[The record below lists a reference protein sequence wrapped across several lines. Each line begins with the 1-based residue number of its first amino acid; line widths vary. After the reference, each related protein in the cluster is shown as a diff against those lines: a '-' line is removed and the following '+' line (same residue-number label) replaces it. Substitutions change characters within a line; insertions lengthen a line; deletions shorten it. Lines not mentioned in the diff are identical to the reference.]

1 MHDPNDMSTQS
12 NGPDAAGRSVPSRRA
27 LRNVL
32 RQAADKFAAERKLTA
47 PLSLAQLR
55 DYADELLG
63 QTQQDQNPKYRDFL
77 AILIHNATWR
87 ATVAAIPYEKRLLLL
102 PQCLKH
108 STACEG
114 HLDDIG
120 LVCSRCG
127 QCDIAELQNQAEQLG
142 YAMLVAEGSPVVMSL
157 IESGQIQAVVGVSCL
172 SMLEK
177 VFPYMEAGA
186 VPGLAIPLL
195 GEGCCDT
202 KVDVAWTQEAIAC
215 SSSSE
220 SARQDL
226 QTLRDTVDTWFDA
239 EALSLRMGAPADQT
253 EQIAHDWLAGA
264 GKRWRPFL
272 AAGVYQAIT
281 GASTDELPQGL
292 AQSAMAV
299 ECFHKASLI
308 HDDIE
313 DHDATRYGQ
322 PTLHEIHGIEIA
334 INAGDLLIGEGYR
347 LLSEAD
353 VSDSQRVR
361 MMQIAS
367 AGHRTLCLGQ
377 GAELIWARK
386 PEALSPEQVIEI
398 FAKKTAPA
406 FDVALQIGAI
416 CAGGDEE
423 LSQVLHNFSRALGI
437 AYQIH
442 DDIDD
447 HLAATDTSPQPHICP
462 NIIDALPSDAKTPPL
477 QAASQLLGQYK
488 NTAIECLDA
497 LTSSDLKALLRR
509 MVGKIFCDFEI
520 MSCCNDDPSRNAESR
535 ETLGESAG

>member
-1 MHDPNDMSTQS
+1 
-12 NGPDAAGRSVPSRRA
+12 V
-27 LRNVL
+27 RNVL
-32 RQAADKFAAERKLTA
+32 RQAADDFAVERKLTA
-47 PLSLAQLR
+47 PLSLDQLR
-55 DYADELLG
+55 SCADELLAK
-63 QTQQDQNPKYRDFL
+63 TQQEDEYRDFL

-87 ATVAAIPYEKRLLLL
+87 STVASIPFDRRLLLL
-102 PQCLKH
+102 PQCLRH
-108 STACEG
+108 SDDCEG

-127 QCDIAELQNQAEQLG
+127 RCDIAELQNEAEELG

-157 IESGQIQAVVGVSCL
+157 IESGQVQAIIGVSCM

-177 VFPYMEAGA
+177 VFPYMESGA

-195 GEGCCDT
+195 GDGCCDT
-202 KVDVAWTQEAIAC
+202 TVDTAWVHEAITC
-215 SSSSE
+215 SSESE

-226 QTLRDTVDTWFDA
+226 QSLRDTVDSWFTI
-239 EALSLRMGAPADQT
+239 EALSTRMGAPTDRT
-253 EQIAHDWLAGA
+253 EQIAHNWLAGS

-281 GASTDELPQGL
+281 GAALGDLPEGL
-292 AQSAMAV
+292 AWSGVAV

-313 DHDATRYGQ
+313 DHDSTRYGR
-322 PTLHEIHGIEIA
+322 PTVHEEHGVEIA

-361 MMQIAS
+361 MMQVAS

-377 GAELIWARK
+377 GAELVWARD
-386 PEALSPEQVIEI
+386 PITLTPEQVIEI
-398 FAKKTAPA
+398 FAQKTAPA

-416 CAGGDEE
+416 CAGGDDK
-423 LSQVLHNFSRALGI
+423 LTGVLHQFSRALGI

-447 HLAATDTSPQPHICP
+447 HLTASDDSRDEHLCP
-462 NIIDALPSDAKTPPL
+462 NILNALADAAKTPPL
-477 QAASQLLGQYK
+477 QAATDLLEQYK
-488 NTAIECLDA
+488 TTAIECLDS
-497 LTSSDLKALLRR
+497 LTNSDLKALLRR

-520 MSCCNDDPSRNAESR
+520 MSCCDDDPSRNADSR
-535 ETLGESAG
+535 KTLGESAG

>member
-1 MHDPNDMSTQS
+1 MQSS
-12 NGPDAAGRSVPSRRA
+12 NGGDMGRAVPPRKA
-27 LRNVL
+27 VRNVL
-32 RQAADKFAAERKLTA
+32 RQAADDFAAERKLTA
-47 PLSLAQLR
+47 PLSLDQLR
-55 DYADELLG
+55 VCADELLARTR
-63 QTQQDQNPKYRDFL
+63 QETEYRDFL

-87 ATVAAIPYEKRLLLL
+87 STVAAIPCDRRLLLL
-102 PQCLKH
+102 PQCLRH
-108 STACEG
+108 SSDCEG
-114 HLDDIG
+114 RLDDIG

-127 QCDIAELQNQAEQLG
+127 RCDIAELQDAAEELG

-157 IESGQIQAVVGVSCL
+157 IESGQVQAVIGVSCM
-172 SMLEK
+172 SMLEQ

-195 GEGCCDT
+195 GDGCRDT
-202 KVDVAWTQEAIAC
+202 KVDMAWAHEAIVC
-215 SSSSE
+215 SSESE

-226 QTLRDTVDTWFDA
+226 QSLRDTVDSWFTL
-239 EALSLRMGAPADQT
+239 EALSRRMGPPAEGT
-253 EQIAHDWLAGA
+253 EQIAHDWLAGS

-281 GASTDELPQGL
+281 GAAAGDLPEGL
-292 AQSAMAV
+292 IHSSVAV

-322 PTLHEIHGIEIA
+322 PTVHEAHGVEIA
-334 INAGDLLIGEGYR
+334 LNAGDLLIGEGYR
-347 LLSEAD
+347 LISESG
-353 VSDSQRVR
+353 VSDKQRVR
-361 MMQIAS
+361 MVQVAS
-367 AGHRTLCLGQ
+367 EGQRTLCLGQ
-377 GAELIWARK
+377 GAELCWSRE
-386 PEALSPEQVIEI
+386 PTSLTPEQVIEI
-398 FAKKTAPA
+398 FAQKTAPA

-416 CAGGDEE
+416 CAGGDDE
-423 LSQVLHNFSRALGI
+423 LSRVLGQFSRALGI

-447 HLAATDTSPQPHICP
+447 HLTASDRSPDEHLCP
-462 NIIDALPSDAKTPPL
+462 NILDALAGNTDSPPL
-477 QAASQLLGQYK
+477 QAATDLLEQYK
-488 NTAIECLDA
+488 TTAIECLGS

-520 MSCCNDDPSRNAESR
+520 MSCCDDDPSRNADSR

>member
-1 MHDPNDMSTQS
+1 MHDSIDRPMQDS
-12 NGPDAAGRSVPSRRA
+12 GDGDEARSVPSRRA

-32 RQAADKFAAERKLTA
+32 RQAADDFAAQRELTA
-47 PLSLAQLR
+47 PLSLGQLR
-55 DYADELLG
+55 TYADELLAS
-63 QTQQDQNPKYRDFL
+63 TQQKPEHRDFL

-87 ATVAAIPYEKRLLLL
+87 ATVAAIPYDKRLLLL

-108 STACEG
+108 STQCQG

-120 LVCSRCG
+120 LVCSRC
-127 QCDIAELQNQAEQLG
+127 QKCDIAELQDEAEQLG

-157 IESGQIQAVVGVSCL
+157 IESGQVQAVVGVSCL

-202 KVDVAWTQEAIAC
+202 KVDLAWTHEAIVC
-215 SSSSE
+215 TSQSE

-226 QTLRDTVDTWFDA
+226 QSLRDAVDSWFA
-239 EALSLRMGAPADQT
+239 PKALSDRLGASADRT
-253 EQIAHDWLAGA
+253 EQIALNWLAGS

-281 GASTDELPQGL
+281 GATLDDLPQGL
-292 AQSAMAV
+292 AQSALAV

-313 DHDATRYGQ
+313 DHDATRYGL
-322 PTLHEIHGIEIA
+322 PTLHEEHGVEIA
-334 INAGDLLIGEGYR
+334 INVGDLLIGEGYR
-347 LLSEAD
+347 LLAEAD
-353 VSDSQRVR
+353 VSDAQRVR
-361 MMQIAS
+361 MMQVAS
-367 AGHRTLCLGQ
+367 SGHRTLCLGQ
-377 GAELIWARK
+377 GAELIWARE
-386 PEALSPEQVIEI
+386 PQALTPEQVIEI
-398 FAKKTAPA
+398 FAQKTAPA

-416 CAGGDEE
+416 CAGADDK
-423 LSQVLHNFSRALGI
+423 LSRVLHDFSRALGI

-447 HLAATDTSPQPHICP
+447 HLTASQRDADEHLCP
-462 NIIDALPSDAKTPPL
+462 NILDALSSNTETPPL
-477 QAASQLLGQYK
+477 QAATELLEQYK
-488 NTAIECLDA
+488 TTAIEHLDS
-497 LTSSDLKALLRR
+497 LRNSDLKALLRR

-520 MSCCNDDPSRNAESR
+520 MSCCDDDPSRNAESR

>member
-1 MHDPNDMSTQS
+1 MHDSIDRSTPS
-12 NGPDAAGRSVPSRRA
+12 GEPEGMARSVPSRRA
-27 LRNVL
+27 VRNVL
-32 RQAADKFAAERKLTA
+32 RQAADDFAAERELTA
-47 PLSLAQLR
+47 PLSLAELR
-55 DYADELLG
+55 AHADELLV
-63 QTQQDQNPKYRDFL
+63 QTEQEPEHRDFL

-87 ATVAAIPYEKRLLLL
+87 ATVAAIPYDKRLLLL

-108 STACEG
+108 SSACQG

-127 QCDIAELQNQAEQLG
+127 KCDIAELQNEAEELG

-202 KVDVAWTQEAIAC
+202 KVDIAWTHEAIVC
-215 SSSSE
+215 SSRSE

-226 QTLRDTVDTWFDA
+226 QSLRDTVDSWFSPT
-239 EALSLRMGAPADQT
+239 ALSDRMGAPADRT
-253 EQIAHDWLAGA
+253 EQIALDWLACS

-281 GASTDELPQGL
+281 GATIDQLPEGL
-292 AQSAMAV
+292 MHSCVAV

-313 DHDATRYGQ
+313 DHDTTRYGL
-322 PTLHEIHGIEIA
+322 PTVHEEHGVEIA

-347 LLSEAD
+347 LLSEAAF
-353 VSDSQRVR
+353 SDAQKVR
-361 MMQIAS
+361 MMQVAS

-377 GAELIWARK
+377 GAELVWARQ
-386 PEALSPEQVIEI
+386 PIALKPEQVIEI
-398 FAKKTAPA
+398 FAQKTAPA
-406 FDVALQIGAI
+406 FDVALQVGAI
-416 CAGGDEE
+416 CAGGDDE
-423 LSQVLHNFSRALGI
+423 LSRVLHDFSRALGI

-447 HLAATDTSPQPHICP
+447 HLRTSDDPADQHLCP
-462 NIIDALPSDAKTPPL
+462 NIIDALSNQTETPPL
-477 QAASQLLGQYK
+477 RAAHDLLEQYK
-488 NTAIECLDA
+488 TTAVECLNS
-497 LTSSDLKALLRR
+497 LTNSDLKALLRR

-520 MSCCNDDPSRNAESR
+520 MSCCDDDPSRNADSR

>member
-1 MHDPNDMSTQS
+1 MHDSID
-12 NGPDAAGRSVPSRRA
+12 RSAPSGASEQGARGVPSRKA

-32 RQAADKFAAERKLTA
+32 RRAADDFAAERGLTA
-47 PLSLAQLR
+47 PLSLNQLR
-55 DYADELLG
+55 KYADELLIRTNQG
-63 QTQQDQNPKYRDFL
+63 PEHRDFL

-87 ATVAAIPYEKRLLLL
+87 STVAAIPYDKRLLLL

-108 STACEG
+108 STACQG
-114 HLDDIG
+114 RLDDIG
-120 LVCSRCG
+120 LVCSRCER
-127 QCDIAELQNQAEQLG
+127 CDIAELQNEAEKLG

-202 KVDVAWTQEAIAC
+202 KVDVAWTHEAILC
-215 SSSSE
+215 SSESE

-226 QTLRDTVDTWFDA
+226 QSLRDTVDSWFA
-239 EALSLRMGAPADQT
+239 PQALSDRLGAPTDRT
-253 EQIAHDWLAGA
+253 EQISLDWLAGS

-281 GASTDELPQGL
+281 ADATDALPEGL
-292 AQSAMAV
+292 IHACAAV

-313 DHDATRYGQ
+313 DHDSTRYGR
-322 PTLHEIHGIEIA
+322 PTMHETHGVEIA

-347 LLSEAD
+347 LLAEAD

-377 GAELIWARK
+377 GAELVWARDRK
-386 PEALSPEQVIEI
+386 ALSPEQVIEI
-398 FAKKTAPA
+398 FAQKTAPA

-416 CAGGDEE
+416 CAGGDDE
-423 LSQVLHNFSRALGI
+423 LSQVLHDFSRALGI

-447 HLAATDTSPQPHICP
+447 HLTADGAEGRHMCP
-462 NIIDALPSDAKTPPL
+462 NILDALSNDTGTAAL
-477 QAASQLLGQYK
+477 QAASDLLEQYK
-488 NTAIECLDA
+488 TTAIEHLDS
-497 LTSSDLKALLRR
+497 LTNSDLKALLRR

-520 MSCCNDDPSRNAESR
+520 MSCCDDDPSRNAESR
-535 ETLGESAG
+535 KTLGESAG

>member
-1 MHDPNDMSTQS
+1 M
-12 NGPDAAGRSVPSRRA
+12 PSRKA

-32 RQAADKFAAERKLTA
+32 RRAADDFAAERGLTA
-47 PLSLAQLR
+47 PLSLNQLR
-55 DYADELLG
+55 KYADELLIRTNQG
-63 QTQQDQNPKYRDFL
+63 PEHRDFL

-87 ATVAAIPYEKRLLLL
+87 STVAAIPYDKRLLLL

-108 STACEG
+108 STACQG
-114 HLDDIG
+114 RLDDIG
-120 LVCSRCG
+120 LVCSRCER
-127 QCDIAELQNQAEQLG
+127 CDIAELQNEAEKLG

-202 KVDVAWTQEAIAC
+202 KVDVAWTHEAILC
-215 SSSSE
+215 SSESE

-226 QTLRDTVDTWFDA
+226 QSLRDTVDSWFA
-239 EALSLRMGAPADQT
+239 PQALSDRLGAPTDRT
-253 EQIAHDWLAGA
+253 EQISLDWLAGS

-281 GASTDELPQGL
+281 ADATDALPEGL
-292 AQSAMAV
+292 IHACAAV

-313 DHDATRYGQ
+313 DHDSTRYGR
-322 PTLHEIHGIEIA
+322 PTMHETHGVEIA

-347 LLSEAD
+347 LLAEAD

-377 GAELIWARK
+377 GAELVWARDRK
-386 PEALSPEQVIEI
+386 ALSPEQVIEI
-398 FAKKTAPA
+398 FAQKTAPA

-416 CAGGDEE
+416 CAGGDDE
-423 LSQVLHNFSRALGI
+423 LSQVLHDFSRALGI

-447 HLAATDTSPQPHICP
+447 HLTADGAEGRHMCP
-462 NIIDALPSDAKTPPL
+462 NILDALSNDTGTAAL
-477 QAASQLLGQYK
+477 QAASDLLEQYK
-488 NTAIECLDA
+488 TTAIEHLDS
-497 LTSSDLKALLRR
+497 LTNSDLKALLRR

-520 MSCCNDDPSRNAESR
+520 MSCCDDDPSRNAESR
-535 ETLGESAG
+535 KTLGESAG

>member
-1 MHDPNDMSTQS
+1 MQTREPGDV
-12 NGPDAAGRSVPSRRA
+12 DAAVPARRA
-27 LRNVL
+27 VRNIL
-32 RQAADKFAAERKLTA
+32 RQAADDFAAERKLTA
-47 PLSLAQLR
+47 PLSLDHLR
-55 DYADELLG
+55 RSADELLAK
-63 QTQQDQNPKYRDFL
+63 TQQQIEYRDFL

-87 ATVAAIPYEKRLLLL
+87 STVASIPCDRRLLLL
-102 PQCLKH
+102 PQCLRH
-108 STACEG
+108 SSDCEG

-127 QCDIAELQNQAEQLG
+127 RCDIAELQNEAEELG

-157 IESGQIQAVVGVSCL
+157 IESGQVQAVIGVSCM
-172 SMLEK
+172 SMLEQ

-195 GEGCCDT
+195 GDGCCNT
-202 KVDVAWTQEAIAC
+202 KVDMAWVHEAIAC
-215 SSSSE
+215 SSQSE

-226 QTLRDTVDTWFDA
+226 QSLRDTVDSWFTLD
-239 EALSLRMGAPADQT
+239 ALSRRMGRPTEGA
-253 EQIAHDWLAGA
+253 EQIAHDWLTGS

-281 GASTDELPQGL
+281 GASLDDLPEGL
-292 AQSAMAV
+292 IHSAVAV

-322 PTLHEIHGIEIA
+322 PTVHEEHGVEIA
-334 INAGDLLIGEGYR
+334 LNAGDLLIGEGYR
-347 LLSEAD
+347 LISEAD
-353 VSDSQRVR
+353 VSDKQRVR
-361 MMQIAS
+361 MVQVAS

-377 GAELIWARK
+377 GAELCWARE
-386 PEALSPEQVIEI
+386 PTSLAPQQVIEI
-398 FAKKTAPA
+398 FAQKTAPA
-406 FDVALQIGAI
+406 FDVALQMGAI
-416 CAGGDEE
+416 CAGGDDE
-423 LSQVLHNFSRALGI
+423 LSQVLHQFSRALGI

-447 HLAATDTSPQPHICP
+447 HLTASDREPGEQLCP
-462 NIIDALPSDAKTPPL
+462 NILDALASNTDTTPL
-477 QAASQLLGQYK
+477 QAATDLLEQYK
-488 NTAIECLDA
+488 TKAIECLNS

-520 MSCCNDDPSRNAESR
+520 MSCCDDDPSRNADSR

>member
-1 MHDPNDMSTQS
+1 MHDSTDRSMQDS
-12 NGPDAAGRSVPSRRA
+12 GDLAEARSVPSRRA

-32 RQAADKFAAERKLTA
+32 RQAADDFAAEHELTA
-47 PLSLAQLR
+47 PLSLNQLR
-55 DYADELLG
+55 AHADTLLAR
-63 QTQQDQNPKYRDFL
+63 TQQKTEHRDFL

-87 ATVAAIPYEKRLLLL
+87 ATVAAIPYDKRLLLL

-108 STACEG
+108 SNDCEG

-120 LVCSRCG
+120 LVCSRCRK
-127 QCDIAELQNQAEQLG
+127 CDIAELQNEAEQLG

-157 IESGQIQAVVGVSCL
+157 IESGQVQAVVGVSCL

-195 GEGCCDT
+195 GEGCVDT
-202 KVDVAWTQEAIAC
+202 KVDLAWTHEAIVC
-215 SSSSE
+215 SSQSE

-226 QTLRDTVDTWFDA
+226 QAMRDAVDSWFA
-239 EALSLRMGAPADQT
+239 PQALSDRLGAPTDRT
-253 EQIAHDWLAGA
+253 EQIALDWLAGS

-281 GASTDELPQGL
+281 GAALEDLPQGL
-292 AQSAMAV
+292 AQSALAV

-313 DHDATRYGQ
+313 DHDATRYGL
-322 PTLHEIHGIEIA
+322 PTVHEEHGVEIA
-334 INAGDLLIGEGYR
+334 INVGDLLIGEGYR
-347 LLSEAD
+347 LLAETN
-353 VSDSQRVR
+353 VSNSQRVR
-361 MMQIAS
+361 MMQVAA

-377 GAELIWARK
+377 GAELIWARQ
-386 PEALSPEQVIEI
+386 PEPLTPQQVIEI
-398 FAKKTAPA
+398 FAQKTAPA

-416 CAGGDEE
+416 CAGGDDK
-423 LSQVLHNFSRALGI
+423 LSRVLHDFSRALGI

-447 HLAATDTSPQPHICP
+447 HLTTSDRDASEHLCP
-462 NIIDALPSDAKTPPL
+462 NILDALSNDTEIPPL
-477 QAASQLLGQYK
+477 QAATELLEQYK
-488 NTAIECLDA
+488 DAAIEHLDS
-497 LTSSDLKALLRR
+497 LRSSDLKALLRR

-520 MSCCNDDPSRNAESR
+520 MSCCDDDPSRNAESR

>member
-1 MHDPNDMSTQS
+1 MHDSTDIS
-12 NGPDAAGRSVPSRRA
+12 MRSDEPGTPGRSVPSRRA
-27 LRNVL
+27 VRNVL
-32 RQAADKFAAERKLTA
+32 REAADVYAAEQDLIA
-47 PLSLAQLR
+47 PLSLEQLR
-55 DYADELLG
+55 RYADELLTS
-63 QTQQDQNPKYRDFL
+63 TQQEPEYRDFL

-87 ATVAAIPYEKRLLLL
+87 ATVAAIPYDKRLLLL

-108 STACEG
+108 STECQG

-127 QCDIAELQNQAEQLG
+127 RCDTAELQNQAEQLG

-157 IESGQIQAVVGVSCL
+157 IESGQVQAVIGVSCL

-202 KVDVAWTQEAIAC
+202 QVDMTWAQEAINC
-215 SSSSE
+215 SSRSE

-226 QTLRDTVDTWFDA
+226 QSLRDKVDSWFTLDA
-239 EALSLRMGAPADQT
+239 LATRMGTPTDRT
-253 EQIAHDWLAGA
+253 EQIAHEWLAGP

-281 GASTDELPQGL
+281 GAAIGDLPEGL
-292 AQSAMAV
+292 AQSGVAV

-313 DHDATRYGQ
+313 DHDAIRYGR
-322 PTLHEIHGIEIA
+322 PTLHEEHGVEIA
-334 INAGDLLIGEGYR
+334 INSGDLLIGEGYR

-353 VSDSQRVR
+353 FSDSQRVR
-361 MMQIAS
+361 MMQVAS

-377 GAELIWARK
+377 GAELVWSRDPI
-386 PEALSPEQVIEI
+386 ALTPEQVIEI
-398 FAKKTAPA
+398 FAQKTAPA

-416 CAGGDEE
+416 CAGADDE
-423 LSQVLHNFSRALGI
+423 LSQVLHNFSLALGI

-447 HLAATDTSPQPHICP
+447 HLQVSDSSDNQQLCP
-462 NIIDALPSDAKTPPL
+462 NILDALSSDTETKQTPL
-477 QAASQLLGQYK
+477 QAATDLLEQYK
-488 NTAIECLDA
+488 NTAIDCLA
-497 LTSSDLKALLRR
+497 SLTNSDLKALLRR

-520 MSCCNDDPSRNAESR
+520 MSCCDDDPSRNVEIR

>member
-1 MHDPNDMSTQS
+1 MHDSTDKSMQDA
-12 NGPDAAGRSVPSRRA
+12 GPDAEARSVPARRA

-32 RQAADKFAAERKLTA
+32 RQAADDFADERGLTA
-47 PLSLAQLR
+47 PLSLCQLR
-55 DYADELLG
+55 RYADELIA
-63 QTQQDQNPKYRDFL
+63 QTQQDPEHRDFL

-87 ATVAAIPYEKRLLLL
+87 ATVAAIPYDKRLLLL

-108 STACEG
+108 STDCEG

-127 QCDIAELQNQAEQLG
+127 RCDIAELQNEAEQLG

-157 IESGQIQAVVGVSCL
+157 IESGQVQAVIGVSCL

-202 KVDVAWTQEAIAC
+202 KVDAAWTHEAILC
-215 SSSSE
+215 SSRSE

-226 QTLRDTVDTWFDA
+226 QSLRDTVDFWFSA
-239 EALSLRMGAPADQT
+239 EALADRIGTPTDQT
-253 EQIAHDWLAGA
+253 EQIALDWLAGS

-272 AAGVYQAIT
+272 AAGVYQAIS
-281 GASTDELPQGL
+281 GQSTDQLPEGL
-292 AQSAMAV
+292 KHSAVAI

-313 DHDATRYGQ
+313 DHDSTRYGQ
-322 PTLHEIHGIEIA
+322 PTMHETHGVEIA

-347 LLSEAD
+347 LLAEAD
-353 VSDSQRVR
+353 ASDLQRVR
-361 MMQIAS
+361 MMQVAS
-367 AGHRTLCLGQ
+367 TGHRTLCLGQ
-377 GAELIWARK
+377 GAELIWARR
-386 PEALSPEQVIEI
+386 PGALSPEQVIEI
-398 FAKKTAPA
+398 FAQKTAPA

-416 CAGGDEE
+416 AAGGDDA
-423 LSQVLHNFSRALGI
+423 LSRVLHDFSRALGI

-447 HLAATDTSPQPHICP
+447 HLTASDSPGDGHMCP
-462 NIIDALPSDAKTPPL
+462 NILDALSNADDTPPL
-477 QAASQLLGQYK
+477 QAATKLLEQYK
-488 NTAIECLDA
+488 TAAIEHLDS
-497 LTSSDLKALLRR
+497 LTSSDLKSLLRR

-520 MSCCNDDPSRNAESR
+520 MSCCDDDPSRNADSR